1 MDPLLISQWSKMT
14 GQVVLERKDTT
25 SVAIVNSRCSI
36 LFGCRS
42 SVTISPMLAAER
54 RKRIAESIRSRGVV
68 SVTEM
73 AEALG
78 ASEITLRRDL
88 RLMAEEGLLVRTHGG
103 AILPGGLAHEPSYS
117 EKAHQAAAEKA
128 AIARL
133 AASMIR
139 PGDSIVLGPGTTT
152 QALARLLVDF
162 PELTVVT
169 NSLLVAEAL
178 MPASHVEVIVTG
190 GTLRR
195 PIHALV
201 GPATEESVRTLR
213 ASQAFI
219 SGNGLTAER
228 GLSTPS
234 PLVAAADR
242 ALAAAAQ
249 QTVVLV
255 DHTKVGHETM
265 CQTVPAGRI
274 STLITDPDA
283 DIRQLDAIRE
293 IGVAVLV
300 AR

>member
-1 MDPLLISQWSKMT
+1 
-14 GQVVLERKDTT
+14 
-25 SVAIVNSRCSI
+25 
-36 LFGCRS
+36 
-42 SVTISPMLAAER
+42 MLAIER
-54 RKRIAESIRSRGVV
+54 RRWIAESIRSRGVV

-78 ASEITLRRDL
+78 TSEITLRRDL
-88 RLMAEEGLLVRTHGG
+88 RVMAEEGLLVRTHGG
-103 AILPGGLAHEPSYS
+103 AVLPEGLAHEPSYS
-117 EKAHQAAAEKA
+117 VKANRAAPEKA

-133 AASMIR
+133 AAGMIR

-152 QALARLLVDF
+152 LALARLLVDC

-169 NSLLVAEAL
+169 NSLLVAQAL
-178 MPASHVEVIVTG
+178 MPAGRVEVILTG

-195 PIHALV
+195 AIHALV
-201 GPATEESVRTLR
+201 GPATEESLRTLR

-234 PLVAAADR
+234 PLVAATDR

-249 QTVVLV
+249 QIVVLA

-265 CQTVPAGRI
+265 CQTVPPGDI
-274 STLITDPDA
+274 STLITDAEAHPE
-283 DIRQLDAIRE
+283 QLAAIRE
-293 IGVAVLV
+293 AGVAVLV
-300 AR
+300 AAVDGSRPTGA

>member
-1 MDPLLISQWSKMT
+1 
-14 GQVVLERKDTT
+14 
-25 SVAIVNSRCSI
+25 
-36 LFGCRS
+36 
-42 SVTISPMLAAER
+42 MLAAER
-54 RKRIAESIRSRGVV
+54 RRRIAESIRSRGVV

-88 RLMAEEGLLVRTHGG
+88 RLMAEEGIVVRTHGG
-103 AILPGGLAHEPSYS
+103 AVLPGGLAHEPSYS
-117 EKAHQAAAEKA
+117 EKANQAAAEKA

-265 CQTVPAGRI
+265 CQTVPVDRI
-274 STLITDPDA
+274 STLITDSGA
-283 DIRQLDAIRE
+283 DLRQLDAIRE

>member
-1 MDPLLISQWSKMT
+1 
-14 GQVVLERKDTT
+14 
-25 SVAIVNSRCSI
+25 
-36 LFGCRS
+36 
-42 SVTISPMLAAER
+42 MLAAER

-73 AEALG
+73 AEVLG
-78 ASEITLRRDL
+78 TSEITLRRDL

-117 EKAHQAAAEKA
+117 EKANQAAAEKA

-265 CQTVPAGRI
+265 CQTVPADRI
-274 STLITDPDA
+274 STLITDSGA
-283 DIRQLDAIRE
+283 DVRQLDAIRE